1 VRFLA
6 DENLALGTVE
16 ALRRLG
22 HDVASVRSDAPGST
36 DEQVLARAAAEGRVL
51 LTADKDFG
59 ELAFRSGLP
68 AESGIIL
75 LRLRGSTETRTA
87 TLVAAI
93 EARDDWASQFAVL
106 EHDRIRMTPL
116 PRMSR
121 GE

>member
-1 VRFLA
+1 MRFLA
-6 DENLALGTVE
+6 DENLALSTVE
-16 ALRRLG
+16 ALRGAG
-22 HDVASVRSDAPGST
+22 HDVAWVRSDAPGSA

-59 ELAFRSGLP
+59 DLAFRSGLP

-75 LRLRGSTETRTA
+75 LRVRGSAEIRTA
-87 TLVAAI
+87 TLLAAV
-93 EARDDWASQFAVL
+93 EARDDWAGQFAVI

-116 PRMSR
+116 PR